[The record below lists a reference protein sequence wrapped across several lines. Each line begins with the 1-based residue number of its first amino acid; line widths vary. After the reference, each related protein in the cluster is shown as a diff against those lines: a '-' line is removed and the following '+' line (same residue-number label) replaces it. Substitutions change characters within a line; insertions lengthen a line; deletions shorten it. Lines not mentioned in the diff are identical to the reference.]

1 MPQELYCDYME
12 DEWSGEREQDR
23 NPCQWFA
30 VDWED
35 LDDDFK
41 YKRPSIQELDDLK
54 EMEDSFVELLSRLR
68 VLTHEHEPPEL
79 ESDIDE
85 SGLELRCVSLVPA
98 KEFKRAGESVQVS
111 RASSEFARR
120 ARGLPLVIV
129 GGEEEAE

>member
-1 MPQELYCDYME
+1 MPQELYCEYME
-12 DEWSGEREQDR
+12 DEWSGEREQDT

-35 LDDDFK
+35 FNDDFR

-54 EMEDSFVELLSRLR
+54 ELEESFAELLSRPR
-68 VLTHEHEPPEL
+68 ALTHEPGTPEIEADL
-79 ESDIDE
+79 DE
-85 SGLELRCVSLVPA
+85 SGLDLRCVSSVPA
-98 KEFKRAGESVQVS
+98 RQFHRAGERVRLSG
-111 RASSEFARR
+111 ASSEFSQR